1 MNDYSLY
8 ERIGKGSYGQ
18 VFRGVNN
25 STGQIVAIKVV
36 DMDNDEE
43 DIATVRREIA
53 ILSTCDSPLVTR
65 YHTSVLIGTKLWI
78 VMDFAEGGSIRH
90 LLKSGLIPEN
100 AIAVITQQTTQAL
113 VYLHKTAG
121 IIHPANILLHSNGT
135 VQLCDFGVAGQ
146 LTMNSKRHSFV
157 GTPYWMAPE
166 VIQKSNYGYKADIW
180 SLGITVIEMATGNPP
195 FADQDIRNAL
205 FLIPRSRPP
214 KLSGNF
220 STLIK
225 DFISIC
231 LKEDPDDRPT
241 TEELLK
247 AKFLKLASSDG
258 SKVLQKL
265 LKRHAIWLNEQA
277 NLSDTSSNSPNE
289 IDGTF
294 DSWDFTT
301 IKGAKSSRIFSQDVD
316 RLYLNTSQNDLS
328 QQSLFSDQMDQYLE
342 RQRTAKSITESIE
355 TETPTPTPSHPN
367 LPYKSVQDEPPAA
380 EVTSQSNIRLLH
392 SKRKKTTQTTSSEQN
407 GAWQGP
413 PGWSI
418 GIPLSKDPVKGV
430 KESPFDYGNGLQH
443 KDIKKDPFNF
453 KGNELENLNTK
464 HTPFDFKGGAMMKT
478 GKEQIDDLKTPKES
492 PFDFKNDGLDQLNPT
507 SHLGINIDNAGS
519 KFSGPDKSHR
529 RVDSRSIFESTQKQE
544 QPHSHVRS
552 DSTTINPRTSS
563 KGFETPKQNNYIRS
577 RLSSETPTV
586 GYTPPRLTSQ
596 TRQTESIKSAPSPKP
611 IINIRSPNKVYQ
623 SIQETLSLI
632 DSLEKL
638 YASIM
643 KMNLQTIIAMM
654 TIGEVGAW
662 TLTIFNQEN
671 YQGNHLQYH
680 SNTEARGC
688 YSWGTYSN
696 MNDKIHSFKWD
707 GDALTC
713 LKFYA
718 DAECRGEI
726 VGKFVD
732 DTVRPSVTHNGQ
744 RMSSAFV
751 DGRLGC

>member
-1 MNDYSLY
+1 MDKYFEGLHEFNS
-8 ERIGKGSYGQ
+8 R
-18 VFRGVNN
+18 VNN
-25 STGQIVAIKVV
+25 ATGQIVAIKVV

-100 AIAVITQQTTQAL
+100 AIAVITQQTTLAL

-121 IIHPANILLHSNGT
+121 IIHRDIKAANILLHSNGT

-247 AKFLKLASSDG
+247 AKFLKLAPSDG
-258 SKVLQKL
+258 AKVLQKL
-265 LKRHAIWLNEQA
+265 LKRHAIWLNDQT
-277 NLSDTSSNSPNE
+277 NQSDTSSNSPDE
-289 IDGTF
+289 MEGTF

-301 IKGAKSSRIFSQDVD
+301 IKGAKSSRIFSQDVE

-367 LPYKSVQDEPPAA
+367 LPYKGVQDESPVA
-380 EVTSQSNIRLLH
+380 EVPSQSKIRLLH
-392 SKRKKTTQTTSSEQN
+392 SKRKKPAQTTTNDQN

-418 GIPLSKDPVKGV
+418 GITAPKDPVSEV
-430 KESPFDYGNGLQH
+430 KENPFDFGNGFQTEP
-443 KDIKKDPFNF
+443 KKDPFNF
-453 KGNELENLNTK
+453 KGNELQNLNNNQS
-464 HTPFDFKGGAMMKT
+464 PFNFKSEAIKKT
-478 GKEQIDDLKTPKES
+478 DNPGSEEIRDDLKTPKNAKES
-492 PFDFKNDGLDQLNPT
+492 PFDFKNNGFDKLKPGN
-507 SHLGINIDNAGS
+507 HLGINIDNAGS
-519 KFSGPDKSHR
+519 KFTGPDKVHR
-529 RVDSRSIFESTQKQE
+529 RVDSRSIFDSVQKPEQNGGHSRTGSTTINTRG
-544 QPHSHVRS
+544 HSRS
-552 DSTTINPRTSS
+552 DSATINPRTSS
-563 KGFETPKQNNYIRS
+563 KAHDISKQADYTPS
-577 RLSSETPTV
+577 RLHSETSKHGDFVPS
-586 GYTPPRLTSQ
+586 RLASHVK
-596 TRQTESIKSAPSPKP
+596 ESVKPAIVEKP
-611 IINIRSPNKVYQ
+611 IINTRPQNKVFQ

-632 DSLEKL
+632 DNLEKL
-638 YASIM
+638 YTSM
-643 KMNLQTIIAMM
+643 
-654 TIGEVGAW
+654 
-662 TLTIFNQEN
+662 
-671 YQGNHLQYH
+671 
-680 SNTEARGC
+680 
-688 YSWGTYSN
+688 
-696 MNDKIHSFKWD
+696 
-707 GDALTC
+707 
-713 LKFYA
+713 
-718 DAECRGEI
+718 
-726 VGKFVD
+726 
-732 DTVRPSVTHNGQ
+732 
-744 RMSSAFV
+744 
-751 DGRLGC
+751 